1 MWGQNDLASNQK
13 SKEYASS
20 IINLASSLEGE
31 SHEVTIESAKLRV
44 VHALLPYVS
53 RVLLALVPHVP
64 HALSALVPQLSR
76 VLLARVLHVLVPHV
90 LLCLTCL
97 CCTCSHASRT
107 LYVTYSIAK
116 LYDMQLLLM
125 EWYHNGVFL
134 INDISLQ
141 DPLIYVNFATL
152 IHQPAFIRKL
162 AL

>member
-64 HALSALVPQLSR
+64 RALSALVPQLSR

-134 INDISLQ
+134 IYDISLQ

>member
-64 HALSALVPQLSR
+64 RALSALVLQLSR

-134 INDISLQ
+134 INDISLH

-152 IHQPAFIRKL
+152 IHHPAFIRKL

>member
-64 HALSALVPQLSR
+64 RALSALVPQLSR

-90 LLCLTCL
+90 LLCLKCL

>member
-64 HALSALVPQLSR
+64 RALSALVPQLSR
-76 VLLARVLHVLVPHV
+76 ALLARVLHVLVPHV

>member
-64 HALSALVPQLSR
+64 RALSALVPQLSR

-97 CCTCSHASRT
+97 YCTCSHASRT

>member
-64 HALSALVPQLSR
+64 RALSALVPQLSR
-76 VLLARVLHVLVPHV
+76 VLLPRVLHVLVPHV

>member
-31 SHEVTIESAKLRV
+31 SHEVTIESAKLHV

-64 HALSALVPQLSR
+64 RALSALVPQLSR

>member
-64 HALSALVPQLSR
+64 RALSALVPQLSR
-76 VLLARVLHVLVPHV
+76 VLLACASRALVPHV
-90 LLCLTCL
+90 PMLYLLSCFT
-97 CCTCSHASRT
+97 HAIRYI
-107 LYVTYSIAK
+107 LYC
-116 LYDMQLLLM
+116 
-125 EWYHNGVFL
+125 
-134 INDISLQ
+134 
-141 DPLIYVNFATL
+141 
-152 IHQPAFIRKL
+152 
-162 AL
+162 

>member
-20 IINLASSLEGE
+20 IINLASSLERE

-53 RVLLALVPHVP
+53 RVLLALVPHVLR
-64 HALSALVPQLSR
+64 ALSALVPQLSR